1 MTDQFDNNEP
11 DVIDE
16 LVKQFRKNIFGW
28 NKHRKGLAAFI
39 LPVCGALILLIVA
52 GTSFYTVEPEEEAVI
67 IRFGR
72 YISTEPPGLHF
83 KLPLGM
89 DKVIKVPTKRVLQQ
103 EFGFRLQE
111 QGYARKSTYNQ
122 ESLTLT
128 GDLNVADVEWIV
140 QYKIVQP
147 QKYIFNVRDGIKNI
161 RDVSQSIMR
170 RVVGD
175 RLVSD
180 VLTVGRVEIAVEAE
194 KLTQEVL
201 DSYDM
206 GVRIVAIKLQD
217 INPPESVKPAF
228 NEVNEAKQE
237 QEKVIN
243 QAEEEYNRVIPEARG
258 KAEQVI
264 RNAQGYATAQVNRAQ
279 GDAKRFTARL
289 KAYKKAPQITRTRL
303 YLETM
308 EDLYKRFTKL
318 TIVDNKVKGV
328 LPVFAPVLEP
338 NTGGGRMEVRK

>member
-1 MTDQFDNNEP
+1 MADTFDNNEP
-11 DVIDE
+11 DIIGD
-16 LVKQFRKNIFGW
+16 LVRQFRKSSFGQGR
-28 NKHRKGLAAFI
+28 HPKGLAVVFTI
-39 LPVCGALILLIVA
+39 IGALILLVAA

-72 YISTEPPGLHF
+72 YVSTEPPGLHF
-83 KLPLGM
+83 KLPFGM

-111 QGYARKSTYNQ
+111 QGFSGKTTYNQ

-140 QYKIVQP
+140 QYKIIQP

-180 VLTVGRVEIAVEAE
+180 VLTVGRIEIAIEAE
-194 KLTQEVL
+194 KYTQEVL
-201 DSYDM
+201 DRYDM

-243 QAEEEYNRVIPEARG
+243 QAEEEYNKVIPEARG
-258 KAEQVI
+258 KAEQTI
-264 RNAQGYATAQVNRAQ
+264 RNAQGYATAQVNMAQ
-279 GDAKRFTARL
+279 GDANRFTARL
-289 KAYKKAPQITRTRL
+289 KAYKNAPQVTRTRL

-308 EDLYKRFTKL
+308 EELYGRFKEL
-318 TIVDNKVKGV
+318 TIVDDKIKGI
-328 LPVFAPVLEP
+328 LPVFAPAQVLGAAGNRGETRP
-338 NTGGGRMEVRK
+338 

>member
-1 MTDQFDNNEP
+1 MTENYENNEP
-11 DVIDE
+11 LNIGE
-16 LVKQFRKNIFGW
+16 LAKQFQEKFLGGY
-28 NKHRKGLAAFI
+28 KLPKGSLVVVIGVLVLLSGAAS
-39 LPVCGALILLIVA
+39 
-52 GTSFYTVEPEEEAVI
+52 SFYTVEPEEEAVI

-72 YISTEPPGLHF
+72 YVSTEQPGLHF
-83 KLPLGM
+83 KFPFGI
-89 DKVIKVPTKRVLQQ
+89 DRAIKVPTKRVLQQ
-103 EFGFRLQE
+103 EFGFRLQGKGGSRRSF
-111 QGYARKSTYNQ
+111 QQ

-128 GDLNVADVEWIV
+128 GDLNVADVQWIV
-140 QYKIVQP
+140 QYKIAQP
-147 QKYIFNVRDGIKNI
+147 QKYLFNVRDGIKNI

-194 KLTQEVL
+194 RLTQEVL
-201 DSYDM
+201 DRYDM

-258 KAEQVI
+258 KAEQTI
-264 RNAQGYATAQVNRAQ
+264 RNAQGYATAQVNRAK
-279 GDAKRFTARL
+279 GDANRFTARL
-289 KAYKKAPQITRTRL
+289 KAYKNAPQVTRTRL

-308 EDLYKRFTKL
+308 EELFGRFKEL
-318 TIVDNKVKGV
+318 TIVDSKVKGV
-328 LPVFAPVLEP
+328 LPVFAPVPEA
-338 NTGGGRMEVRK
+338 GAASSQGEVRK